1 MPVANNWHAWT
12 FSFCNNCLFGDY
24 IMAHYIPNALFSVD
38 TNPKTLKGQQYGF
51 MTAVL
56 YMAPA
61 RMSGIN
67 LCSMAEVAQCDIACL
82 NTAGNPAFAD
92 AKTKGR
98 YNKARYFIEDRVG
111 FMRHLAKEIFK
122 TNAKVIAKGFNFLCR
137 LNGTTDIRWELIS
150 VDVDAKLSATIGKP
164 MGVYKN
170 IFELF
175 SDIQFYD
182 YSKIPNRKDIPANY
196 DLTFSYSGVIKFQ
209 PYVNKAIASG
219 MRIAVVFRTKAS
231 IPTSFNGMQC
241 IDGDDSDI
249 RHLDPQGVVVAL
261 YAKGKAKKD
270 MTGFVV
276 DAAKTIQIVAA

>member
-1 MPVANNWHAWT
+1 
-12 FSFCNNCLFGDY
+12 
-24 IMAHYIPNALFSVD
+24 MAHYIPNALFSVD

-67 LCSMAEVAQCDIACL
+67 LCAMAEIAQCDIACL
-82 NTAGNPAFAD
+82 NTAGNPAFSD

-98 YNKARYFIEDRVG
+98 YNKARYFIEDQLG

-164 MGVYKN
+164 VGVYKN
-170 IFELF
+170 IFALF
-175 SDIQFYD
+175 PEIQFYD
-182 YSKIPNRKDIPANY
+182 YTKIPNRKDIPSNY